1 MLTDRIVTPLF
12 YRIMDKFFKPLIG
25 ESRESIILL
34 FRIFIPAEVYSF
46 KIRSCAPLAQKDPT
60 EQSTAICPICHPR
73 QDEIIR
79 LAKQLQIAHI

>member
-1 MLTDRIVTPLF
+1 
-12 YRIMDKFFKPLIG
+12 MDKFLKPVTG
-25 ESRESIILL
+25 ESRESSIFL
-34 FRIFIPAEVYSF
+34 FTVFIPAGVYSF

-60 EQSTAICPICHPR
+60 EQSTAICSICYPR